1 MASTGT
7 LLAISW
13 RNATGERRTPVM
25 GRRNSDAFDH
35 EVLMSGRRS
44 HPRFAVATPWDGAVR
59 ILRDVVVN
67 RTADD
72 ELLAISNTAAV
83 VGEMQTLELMGGGYT
98 AMVRVRV
105 LDSRPIIIDGTVRHR
120 IRLGLVEMQQ
130 EPVLTEAAVPAGE
143 PVSTNVQR
151 VAEVG

>member
-1 MASTGT
+1 
-7 LLAISW
+7 
-13 RNATGERRTPVM
+13 
-25 GRRNSDAFDH
+25 
-35 EVLMSGRRS
+35 MSGRRS
-44 HPRFAVATPWDGAVR
+44 HPRFAVATPWDGAIR

-72 ELLAISNTAAV
+72 ELLAISNTAGV
-83 VGEMQTLELMGGGYT
+83 VGEMQSLELMGGGYT

-120 IRLGLVEMQQ
+120 IRLGLVDMQQ
-130 EPVLTEAAVPAGE
+130 EPVLTDAAVSAGE
-143 PVSTNVQR
+143 PASTNVQR